1 MHRALVVAFVALL
14 AGCPAGV
21 GTSRP
26 AADGVRAL
34 VAALRSESPR
44 DAYDLMSASARKKIS
59 YDEFALQWKQTGP
72 ERAWQAKVLEESLKG
87 DPDVGERA
95 QVGFG
100 GQRVQLEREGK
111 AWRLDSALISRSRAT
126 KSREALK
133 LFAEAIKRRDVAAV
147 LGVLTTRR
155 REGLSRQI
163 EGFLTGLEK
172 HVHTGRIDESGTDR
186 AVLRWDEAGIRYQ
199 IILRKEEDEWRVD
212 DIVIRATTDDGEP
225 TEGDVDGV
233 DREID

>member
-1 MHRALVVAFVALL
+1 VKRVALVIALS
-14 AGCPAGV
+14 ACGGGV

-34 VAALRSESPR
+34 IAALRGNDPR
-44 DAYDLMSASARKKIS
+44 AAYDLMSGSARKKVS
-59 YDEFALQWKQTGP
+59 YDEFALQWKQTAP
-72 ERAWQAKVLEESLKG
+72 ERAWQARVLEESLRG

-100 GQRVQLEREGK
+100 GQRVQLEREGT

-126 KSREALK
+126 KSRDALK
-133 LFAEAIKRRDVAAV
+133 LFAEAIQRRDVNAV
-147 LGVLTTRR
+147 LGILTARR

-172 HVHTGRIDESGTDR
+172 HVHTARIEESGQDR
-186 AVLRWDEAGIRYQ
+186 AELRWDEAGIRYK
-199 IILRKEEDEWRVD
+199 IVLYKEDGEWRVD
-212 DIVIRATTDDGEP
+212 DIVIRAATDDGDG
-225 TEGDVDGV
+225 TEGDVEGV
-233 DREID
+233 DRDIE

>member
-1 MHRALVVAFVALL
+1 MARLAALALVVLCAC
-14 AGCPAGV
+14 GGGV

-34 VAALRSESPR
+34 VNALRGDNPR
-44 DAYDLMSASARKKIS
+44 AAYELMSAAARKKIS
-59 YDEFALQWKQTGP
+59 YDEFALQWKQTAP
-72 ERAWQAKVLEESLKG
+72 ERAWQARVLEESLRG

-100 GQRVQLEREGK
+100 GRRVQLEREGN

-126 KSREALK
+126 RSREALK
-133 LFAEAIKRRDVAAV
+133 LFAEAIKRRDVNAV

-155 REGLSRQI
+155 REGLARQI
-163 EGFLTGLEK
+163 EGFLSGLEK
-172 HVHTGRIDESGTDR
+172 HVHTARIDESGTDR
-186 AVLRWDEAGIRYQ
+186 AVLRWDEGGIRYR
-199 IILRKEEDEWRVD
+199 IVLRKEEEEWRVD

-225 TEGDVDGV
+225 TEGDVEGV
-233 DREID
+233 EREID